1 MQKKPV
7 SGPQPMQ
14 FAALG
19 GEMASPA
26 VLGILADFYF
36 QTLPAWTI
44 VGALVGFVSVGV
56 HLVKMLSPGTKS
68 PPGKQKQPESVS
80 KGP

>member
-7 SGPQPMQ
+7 TGPQPMQ

-36 QTLPAWTI
+36 HTLPAWTI
-44 VGALVGFVSVGV
+44 VGALLGFVSVGV
-56 HLVKMLSPGTKS
+56 HLIKMLNPRPKAPMDKPNQSPS
-68 PPGKQKQPESVS
+68 AP

>member
-1 MQKKPV
+1 MQKKTG

-44 VGALVGFVSVGV
+44 VGALLGFVSVGV
-56 HLVKMLSPGTKS
+56 HLIKMLNQGTK
-68 PPGKQKQPESVS
+68 PPKT
-80 KGP
+80 KGDSSQANPKGT